1 MAARRAGEA
10 STNPGYVPGAVSSP
24 AGSPPGAAG
33 DRPWLGSAAGGAAFS
48 LEEEHRRC
56 RTLLG
61 RLAAVFYAGSGLL
74 GLVTLPLPGPGLNRA
89 ATASVC
95 VAAVAAGV
103 AIWVAPWGAWA
114 CGPGRPASR
123 TPGP

>member
-103 AIWVAPWGAWA
+103 AI
-114 CGPGRPASR
+114 
-123 TPGP
+123 